1 MSERTTISE
10 QDHISELLAEA
21 RAYGLEYEVQEA
33 AHGYL
38 NQGYSAIEAYEMGFN
53 EWIK

>member
-1 MSERTTISE
+1 MNERTSVSE
-10 QDHISELLAEA
+10 QAHINELLAEA
-21 RAYGLEYEVQEA
+21 SAYGLENEVQEA

-53 EWIK
+53 EWVK

>member
-1 MSERTTISE
+1 MNKQTSISE
-10 QDHISELLAEA
+10 QDHINELLAEA
-21 RAYGLEYEVQEA
+21 SAYGLEQEVQEA

-38 NQGYSAIEAYEMGFN
+38 NQGYSAVEAYEMGFN